1 MGLISDIEKEKE
13 NLLKKFDE
21 RKEKK
26 IKEREYDEAFE
37 ELIDKERE
45 EKKKK
50 EADMFDFSF
59 IELMGYS
66 DDDEVTILEREEEE
80 NLPFVE
86 SGFFRNFSLCQPKRE
101 IAISKWSQIKGPL
114 KNIYNYKPILF
125 NVLDGIS
132 RNEIIP
138 TNTCYSN
145 VIYLL
150 KKYEE
155 TTDKDYK
162 LKTLLVYLFY
172 RFFFKTLKNNF
183 YYTDEQYHIRM
194 IDYEFVFFKK
204 GIFNMETKAKIIKL
218 KGKDFYLE
226 RVLKEDNDICIMI
239 SKIKNLPKG
248 LFEQYIN
255 FSPYEEVMEHVS
267 KELTKSKIET
277 YEDLDFFD

>member
-1 MGLISDIEKEKE
+1 MDIEKEKE

-66 DDDEVTILEREEEE
+66 DNEVNEETDFRDEYIMNDDEVTILEREEEE
-80 NLPFVE
+80 NSPFVE

-114 KNIYNYKPILF
+114 KNIYNYKPVLF

-132 RNEIIP
+132 KNEIIP

-145 VIYLL
+145 IIYLL

-155 TTDKDYK
+155 TTNKDYK

-204 GIFNMETKAKIIKL
+204 GFFKL
-218 KGKDFYLE
+218 KK
-226 RVLKEDNDICIMI
+226 K
-239 SKIKNLPKG
+239 KKK
-248 LFEQYIN
+248 
-255 FSPYEEVMEHVS
+255 
-267 KELTKSKIET
+267 KKKKKS
-277 YEDLDFFD
+277 

>member
-1 MGLISDIEKEKE
+1 MG
-13 NLLKKFDE
+13 
-21 RKEKK
+21 
-26 IKEREYDEAFE
+26 AFE

-66 DDDEVTILEREEEE
+66 DDEEKDFNDELNEETDFRDEYIMNDDEVIILEREEEE

-86 SGFFRNFSLCQPKRE
+86 SGFFRNFSLCQPKGE

-145 VIYLL
+145 VIYRW
-150 KKYEE
+150 KKYDQL
-155 TTDKDYK
+155 TYKDYK

-183 YYTDEQYHIRM
+183 LYRRTISHQ
-194 IDYEFVFFKK
+194 
-204 GIFNMETKAKIIKL
+204 
-218 KGKDFYLE
+218 
-226 RVLKEDNDICIMI
+226 ND
-239 SKIKNLPKG
+239 
-248 LFEQYIN
+248 
-255 FSPYEEVMEHVS
+255 
-267 KELTKSKIET
+267 
-277 YEDLDFFD
+277 

>member
-1 MGLISDIEKEKE
+1 MG
-13 NLLKKFDE
+13 
-21 RKEKK
+21 
-26 IKEREYDEAFE
+26 
-37 ELIDKERE
+37 
-45 EKKKK
+45 
-50 EADMFDFSF
+50 
-59 IELMGYS
+59 
-66 DDDEVTILEREEEE
+66 
-80 NLPFVE
+80 
-86 SGFFRNFSLCQPKRE
+86 
-101 IAISKWSQIKGPL
+101 
-114 KNIYNYKPILF
+114 
-125 NVLDGIS
+125 
-132 RNEIIP
+132 IIP

-204 GIFNMETKAKIIKL
+204 GIFNMETKEKIIKL
-218 KGKDFYLE
+218 
-226 RVLKEDNDICIMI
+226 
-239 SKIKNLPKG
+239 KIKNLPKG

-267 KELTKSKIET
+267 KELTKS
-277 YEDLDFFD
+277 